1 MFLAAG
7 VLTLKGAWNLWT
19 GLTHAHAAAGY
30 KEAAPSAS
38 SRAASHKA
46 LAHLPSESGRAD

>member
-19 GLTHAHAAAGY
+19 GLTHAHAAAGC
-30 KEAAPSAS
+30 KEAAPS
-38 SRAASHKA
+38 ASHKA